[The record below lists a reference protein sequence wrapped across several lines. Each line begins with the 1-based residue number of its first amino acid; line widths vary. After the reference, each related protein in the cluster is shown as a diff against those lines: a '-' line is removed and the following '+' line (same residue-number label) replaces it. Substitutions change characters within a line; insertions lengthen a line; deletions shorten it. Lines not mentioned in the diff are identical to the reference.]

1 MDIKINK
8 LIYME
13 IVKNNFDLKKNILN
27 VLKVLC

>member
-13 IVKNNFDLKKNILN
+13 IVKNNFDFKKNILN